1 MSSNPNV
8 SPVNPLPPV
17 IVALALAMFVV
28 ELAFNLGARGLIGGP
43 QAVGWRIAVMQEYA
57 PSGLLLDWMIE
68 SRRYPIETLLRFV
81 TYPFIHISFTHM
93 AFAVVILLAMG
104 KFVGEVFRWWAL
116 LLVFFAAA
124 IVGAVV
130 YGLFIGSRVALV
142 GAYPGDYGLIGA
154 FTFLLWVDL
163 AAKGANKYRAFTL
176 IGFLLFIQLIF
187 GVFFGGGRDWIAD
200 LAGFVTGFCLSF
212 VVSPGGFSRALAQ
225 VRRRG

>member
-17 IVALALAMFVV
+17 IVILALAMFVV

-43 QAVGWRIAVMQEYA
+43 QAVGWRIAMMQEYA
-57 PSGLLLDWMIE
+57 PSGLLIDRMIE
-68 SRRYPIETLLRFV
+68 AGRYPPEILLRFV
-81 TYPFIHISFTHM
+81 TYPFLHVNFTHM

-104 KFVGEVFRWWAL
+104 KFVGEVFHWWAL

-130 YGLFIGSRVALV
+130 YGLFVDSRVALV

-176 IGFLLFIQLIF
+176 IGFLLFIQF
-187 GVFFGGGRDWIAD
+187 FFGMLPGGGKDWIAD
-200 LAGFVTGFCLSF
+200 VAGFATGFGLSF

-225 VRRRG
+225 VRRR

>member
-1 MSSNPNV
+1 MSSNPDV

-17 IVALALAMFVV
+17 IVALAGAMFLI

-43 QAVGWRIAVMQEYA
+43 QAVGWRIAMMQEYA
-57 PSGLLLDWMIE
+57 PSGLLIDRMIE
-68 SRRYPIETLLRFV
+68 VGRYPPEILLRFM
-81 TYPFIHISFTHM
+81 TYPFLHVNFTHM
-93 AFAVVILLAMG
+93 LFAVVILLAMG

-130 YGLFIGSRVALV
+130 YGLFVDSRVALV

-154 FTFLLWVDL
+154 FTFLLWVNL
-163 AAKGANKYRAFTL
+163 AAQGANKYRAFTL
-176 IGFLLFIQLIF
+176 IGFLLFIKLVF
-187 GVFFGGGRDWIAD
+187 GLLFGGGQDWIAD
-200 LAGFVTGFCLSF
+200 LAGFATGFGLSF

>member
-1 MSSNPNV
+1 MSSNPDV

-17 IVALALAMFVV
+17 IVALALAMFLI

-43 QAVGWRIAVMQEYA
+43 QAVGWRIAMMQEYA
-57 PSGLLLDWMIE
+57 PSGLLIDRMIE
-68 SRRYPIETLLRFV
+68 AGRYPPEILLRFV
-81 TYPFIHISFTHM
+81 TYPFLHVNFTHM
-93 AFAVVILLAMG
+93 LFAVVILLAMG

-130 YGLFIGSRVALV
+130 YGLFVDSRVALV

-154 FTFLLWVDL
+154 FTFLLWVNL
-163 AAKGANKYRAFTL
+163 AAQGANKYRAFTL
-176 IGFLLFIQLIF
+176 IGFLLFIKLVF
-187 GVFFGGGRDWIAD
+187 GLLFGGGQDWIAD
-200 LAGFVTGFCLSF
+200 LAGFATGFGLSF

-225 VRRRG
+225 VRRR